1 MEYTSKINGIRD
13 AVYRAASN
21 ITPDV
26 IVQAD
31 KLVSNVTSA
40 GAAVEIGIGI
50 GALALAY
57 MLSKEADA
65 YTYEE

>member
-1 MEYTSKINGIRD
+1 MI
-13 AVYRAASN
+13 A
-21 ITPDV
+21 
-26 IVQAD
+26 QAD
-31 KLVSNVTSA
+31 KLVSNVTGA
-40 GAAVEIGIGI
+40 DAAVEIEIGI